1 MGLFNS
7 IAGVAL
13 ANRLCGSGG
22 GNKSAI
28 AQVAIEMLNKNG
40 GLCGLL
46 EKFHQAGLSDVADS
60 WVSQDKNK
68 AISADQISMVLGSD
82 LLSAM
87 AEQLGIDAG
96 VIASQIAQ
104 YLPEIVNNVTPN
116 GQVDHK
122 ADALLSTILDMLK

>member
-1 MGLFNS
+1 M
-7 IAGVAL
+7 VAY
-13 ANRLCGSGG
+13 A
-22 GNKSAI
+22 
-28 AQVAIEMLNKNG
+28 VFWKNFTK
-40 GLCGLL
+40 L
-46 EKFHQAGLSDVADS
+46 GLSDVADS

-122 ADALLSTILDMLK
+122 ADALLSTILGMLK

>member
-13 ANRLCGSGG
+13 ANRLGGSGG

-122 ADALLSTILDMLK
+122 ADALLSTILGMLK

>member
-7 IAGVAL
+7 TAGVAL
-13 ANRLCGSGG
+13 ANRLGGSGG

-122 ADALLSTILDMLK
+122 ADALLSTILGMLK

>member
-13 ANRLCGSGG
+13 ANRLGGSGG

-28 AQVAIEMLNKNG
+28 AKVAIKMLNKNG

-122 ADALLSTILDMLK
+122 ADALLSTILGMLK

>member
-13 ANRLCGSGG
+13 ANRLGGSGG

-28 AQVAIEMLNKNG
+28 AQVAIKMLNKNG

-122 ADALLSTILDMLK
+122 ADALLSTILGMLK

>member
-13 ANRLCGSGG
+13 ANRLGGSGG

-28 AQVAIEMLNKNG
+28 AQVAIKMLNKNG

-46 EKFHQAGLSDVADS
+46 EKFHQASLSDVADS

-122 ADALLSTILDMLK
+122 ADALLSTILGMLK

>member
-13 ANRLCGSGG
+13 ANRLGGSGG
-22 GNKSAI
+22 VNKSAI
-28 AQVAIEMLNKNG
+28 AQVAIKMLNKNG

-122 ADALLSTILDMLK
+122 ADALLSTILGMLK

>member
-13 ANRLCGSGG
+13 ANRLGGSGG

-28 AQVAIEMLNKNG
+28 AQVAIKMLNKNG

-87 AEQLGIDAG
+87 AEQFGIDAG

-122 ADALLSTILDMLK
+122 ADALLSTILGMLK

>member
-13 ANRLCGSGG
+13 ANRLGGSGG

-28 AQVAIEMLNKNG
+28 ARVAIEMLNKNG

-122 ADALLSTILDMLK
+122 ADALLSTILGMLK

>member
-13 ANRLCGSGG
+13 ANRLGGSGG

-87 AEQLGIDAG
+87 AEQFGIDAG

-122 ADALLSTILDMLK
+122 ADALLSTILGMLK